1 MLTSAIQL
9 AAGIPSIR
17 WYGIEGEYNVMVLDL
32 LGPSLE
38 DLFNFCNRKFT
49 IKTVLMLADQLVR
62 IQSSGV
68 RASSSQHLQTD
79 LYAMFQTLNVLL
91 IFGLFDI
98 SERRRDMQFGHQGVF
113 ERKSLSCGKSLET
126 KLAPDR
132 WCI

>member
-1 MLTSAIQL
+1 MLTSAIQF

-62 IQSSGV
+62 VQSSGV
-68 RASSSQHLQTD
+68 RACSSQHLQTD
-79 LYAMFQTLNVLL
+79 LDAIFQTLFVLFM
-91 IFGLFDI
+91 FGLFKI
-98 SERRRDMQFGHQGVF
+98 SERQSDRQSSHQGVL
-113 ERKSLSCGKSLET
+113 EREPLSCGKSLEA

-132 WCI
+132 